1 MDGAGSLLLN
11 TGFVGFV
18 IRSLL
23 QYVTLGHDFLLTALG
38 LAYFRHLADSMMDGS
53 FHRPKPNRW
62 KQFLRRIRTLIVAQ
76 PRDPQAV
83 EEPATST
90 WWSRFRRRR
99 SPLRSQFAI
108 ALTVVLV
115 GCLYLPRRL
124 VAPVASQGLRP
135 IPVPVPAPTSAIL
148 LPALNP
154 QLQDGQSAS
163 TASSTRVA
171 QSVSASHSQISDRP
185 TVEAAPLAPV
195 IVQGEGAGENE
206 VEPDSSGRRA
216 PIANGST
223 TVGTPAKIDPIY
235 RYDPE
240 ALSQL
245 DIEGML
251 LQEPYRDELNPTIR
265 DEFVSRPPM
274 SDWDILRPIALS
286 TPVPSEN
293 AAPQFV
299 SRPPMGGL
307 SVLREEIDKART
319 SLSFQVDAGAD
330 TGLGPRTPS
339 GPGSLWPTFEP
350 PSPISEEHFWLD
362 SPFPGGF
369 NQLYSPGYQFG
380 STGGGRYRIHHG
392 VDIGNPVGTPVL
404 ATASGDIVHAG
415 PDNPTLLGPYNDFY
429 GNSVVIRLD
438 RKLNT
443 SRGEQDVFVLYGH
456 LVSVDVEEGQWVG
469 AGDYLGGV
477 GMTGIAIGPHLHM
490 EVRIGQNSY
499 LHTVNPALWMRPTAY
514 TGTVAVRLLSAA
526 GRTWPG
532 VQLSLYRYEE
542 DGVRWYR
549 VIETY
554 PEKESIGPDPS
565 WGENGALSHIP
576 IGTYLLS
583 GFVNGEEVRQ
593 EIAVRDGETTFV
605 ELRTQQ

>member
-1 MDGAGSLLLN
+1 MN
-11 TGFVGFV
+11 TGIIGLV
-18 IRSLL
+18 IRSML
-23 QYVTLGHDFLLTALG
+23 QHVTLGHDFLLAALG
-38 LAYFRHLADSMMDGS
+38 LAYFRRLAHSMVEGS
-53 FHRPKPNRW
+53 FHRPQPTRW
-62 KQFLRRIRTLIVAQ
+62 KLFWQRIRSLIVAQ

-83 EEPATST
+83 EEPAAST
-90 WWSRFRRRR
+90 WLGRFRRRR

-135 IPVPVPAPTSAIL
+135 VPVPVPAPTSALL
-148 LPALNP
+148 LPAPNP
-154 QLQDGQSAS
+154 HLQDTQKAS

-171 QSVSASHSQISDRP
+171 QSVSASHSQSSDRP
-185 TVEAAPLAPV
+185 AVELAPLAPV
-195 IVQGEGAGENE
+195 IVQGEGSAENE
-206 VEPDSSGRRA
+206 VEADSSKQRA
-216 PIANGST
+216 ST
-223 TVGTPAKIDPIY
+223 VNSTASSDTPTVIDPIY

-240 ALSQL
+240 ALSL
-245 DIEGML
+245 LEVEGVL

-274 SDWDILRPIALS
+274 SGWNILRPIALS
-286 TPVPSEN
+286 TPVPSEDVS
-293 AAPQFV
+293 AQFA
-299 SRPPMGGL
+299 SRPPMGEL

-319 SLSFQVDAGAD
+319 TLSFQVDAGAD
-330 TGLGPRTPS
+330 TGLAPRTPS
-339 GPGSLWPTFEP
+339 GPGSLWPTFAP
-350 PSPISEEHFWLD
+350 PSPISEPHFWLD

-404 ATASGDIVHAG
+404 ATASGEVVHAG
-415 PDNPTLLGPYNDFY
+415 PDNPALLGPYNDFY

-456 LVSVDVEEGQWVG
+456 LVSVDVQNGQWVG

-499 LHTVNPALWMRPTAY
+499 LHTVNPALWMRPAAY

-549 VIETY
+549 VVETY

-576 IGTYLLS
+576 VGTYLLS

-593 EIAVRDGETTFV
+593 EIAVKDGETTFV

>member
-1 MDGAGSLLLN
+1 LN
-11 TGFVGFV
+11 TGFIGLV

-23 QYVTLGHDFLLTALG
+23 QNVTLGHDFLLTALG
-38 LAYFRHLADSMMDGS
+38 LAYFRRLADSMVESS
-53 FHRPKPNRW
+53 FHRPRPNRW
-62 KQFLRRIRTLIVAQ
+62 KQFLRRLRTAIVAQ
-76 PRDPQAV
+76 PQAPQTAQAP
-83 EEPATST
+83 ENGAWLGPL
-90 WWSRFRRRR
+90 RRRR

-115 GCLYLPRRL
+115 GCFYLPRRL

-135 IPVPVPAPTSAIL
+135 VPVPVPAPTSAIA
-148 LPALNP
+148 LPA
-154 QLQDGQSAS
+154 AS
-163 TASSTRVA
+163 TQIQNMQSVSTAGSTRVA
-171 QSVSASHSQISDRP
+171 QQIPASLSQASDRP
-185 TVEAAPLAPV
+185 TVELAPLAPAIAQSEDTGSDDAATDV
-195 IVQGEGAGENE
+195 STQ
-206 VEPDSSGRRA
+206 RA
-216 PIANGST
+216 PTANITESLAG
-223 TVGTPAKIDPIY
+223 PAKIDPIY

-240 ALSQL
+240 ALTQL
-245 DIEGML
+245 EAEGVL
-251 LQEPYRDELNPTIR
+251 LPEPYRDELNPTFR

-274 SDWDILRPIALS
+274 TGLSLLYPTALS
-286 TPVPSEN
+286 TPVPSED
-293 AAPQFV
+293 AAMRFA

-307 SVLREEIDKART
+307 NLLREEIDKART
-319 SLSFQVDAGAD
+319 SLSTQVEVGAD

-339 GPGSLWPTFEP
+339 GPGSLWPTFDP
-350 PSPISEEHFWLD
+350 PSPISGPHFWLEP
-362 SPFPGGF
+362 PFPGGF

-404 ATASGDIVHAG
+404 ATASGEVVHAG
-415 PDNPTLLGPYNDFY
+415 PDNPELLGPYNDFY

-456 LVSVDVEEGQWVG
+456 LVSVEVQEGQWVG
-469 AGDYLGGV
+469 TGDYLGGV

-499 LHTVNPALWMRPTAY
+499 LHTVNPAMWMRPAAY
-514 TGTVAVRLLSAA
+514 TGTLVVRLLSAT

-542 DGVRWYR
+542 TGVSWYR
-549 VIETY
+549 VVETY
-554 PEKESIGPDPS
+554 PELESIGPDPS

-576 IGTYLLS
+576 VGTYLLTGS
-583 GFVNGEEVRQ
+583 VNGEEVRQ
-593 EIAVRDGETTFV
+593 EITVRDGETTFV

>member
-1 MDGAGSLLLN
+1 MQSDEASEAG
-11 TGFVGFV
+11 TW
-18 IRSLL
+18 
-23 QYVTLGHDFLLTALG
+23 LGRL
-38 LAYFRHLADSMMDGS
+38 
-53 FHRPKPNRW
+53 
-62 KQFLRRIRTLIVAQ
+62 
-76 PRDPQAV
+76 
-83 EEPATST
+83 
-90 WWSRFRRRR
+90 RRRR
-99 SPLRSQFAI
+99 SPLRPQFAF

-124 VAPVASQGLRP
+124 VAPVSSQGLRP
-135 IPVPVPAPTSAIL
+135 VPVPVPAPTSAIPL
-148 LPALNP
+148 SSTTVQVQNAH
-154 QLQDGQSAS
+154 SAS
-163 TASSTRVA
+163 TASSTSVA
-171 QSVSASHSQISDRP
+171 QLIPESISQASDRP
-185 TVEAAPLAPV
+185 TVEHAPLAPV
-195 IVQGEGAGENE
+195 ISQSEEA
-206 VEPDSSGRRA
+206 SSDETSVDASTQRA
-216 PIANGST
+216 PAANTAASSDG
-223 TVGTPAKIDPIY
+223 PAYIDPIY
-235 RYDPE
+235 RYDLE
-240 ALSQL
+240 ALTQL
-245 DIEGML
+245 DVEGVL
-251 LQEPYRDELNPTIR
+251 LQEPYRDDLNPTIR

-274 SDWDILRPIALS
+274 TGLSVLQPIALS
-286 TPVPSEN
+286 TPVPSQN
-293 AAPQFV
+293 AAQRFA

-307 SVLREEIDKART
+307 NLLREEIDKARN
-319 SLSFQVDAGAD
+319 SLSIQVEVGAD

-350 PSPISEEHFWLD
+350 PSPISGEHFWLEP
-362 SPFPGGF
+362 PFPGGF

-404 ATASGDIVHAG
+404 ATSSGEVVHAG

-456 LVSVDVEEGQWVG
+456 LVSVEVQEGQWVG
-469 AGDYLGGV
+469 TGDYLGGV

-499 LHTVNPALWMRPTAY
+499 LHTVNPALWMRPAAY
-514 TGTVAVRLLSAA
+514 TGTVAVRLMSAA

-542 DGVRWYR
+542 NGVSWYR
-549 VIETY
+549 VVETY
-554 PEKESIGPDPS
+554 PELESIGPDPS

-576 IGTYLLS
+576 VGTYLLTGS
-583 GFVNGEEVRQ
+583 VNGEEVRQ
-593 EIAVRDGETTFV
+593 EITVRDGETTFV

>member
-1 MDGAGSLLLN
+1 MN
-11 TGFVGFV
+11 TGFIGLV

-23 QYVTLGHDFLLTALG
+23 QNVTLGHDFLLTALG
-38 LAYFRHLADSMMDGS
+38 LAYFRRLADSMVESS
-53 FHRPKPNRW
+53 FHRPRPNRW
-62 KQFLRRIRTLIVAQ
+62 KQFLRRLRTAIVAQ
-76 PRDPQAV
+76 PQAPQTAQAP
-83 EEPATST
+83 ENGAWLGPL
-90 WWSRFRRRR
+90 RRRR

-135 IPVPVPAPTSAIL
+135 VPVPVPAPTSAIA
-148 LPALNP
+148 LPA
-154 QLQDGQSAS
+154 AS
-163 TASSTRVA
+163 TQIQDMQSVSTAGSTRVA
-171 QSVSASHSQISDRP
+171 QQIPASLAQASDRP
-185 TVEAAPLAPV
+185 TVELAPLAPAIAQSEDTGSDDAATDV
-195 IVQGEGAGENE
+195 STQ
-206 VEPDSSGRRA
+206 RA
-216 PIANGST
+216 PTANT
-223 TVGTPAKIDPIY
+223 TESLAGPAKIDPIY

-240 ALSQL
+240 ALTQL
-245 DIEGML
+245 EAEGVL
-251 LQEPYRDELNPTIR
+251 LPEPYRDELNPTFR

-274 SDWDILRPIALS
+274 TGLSLLYPTALS
-286 TPVPSEN
+286 TPVPSED
-293 AAPQFV
+293 AAMRFA

-307 SVLREEIDKART
+307 NLLREEIDKART
-319 SLSFQVDAGAD
+319 SLSTQVEVGAD

-339 GPGSLWPTFEP
+339 GPGSLWPTFDP
-350 PSPISEEHFWLD
+350 PSPISGAHFWLEP
-362 SPFPGGF
+362 PFPGGF

-404 ATASGDIVHAG
+404 ATASGEVVHAG
-415 PDNPTLLGPYNDFY
+415 PDNPELLGPYNDFY

-456 LVSVDVEEGQWVG
+456 LVSVEVQEGQWVG
-469 AGDYLGGV
+469 TGDYLGGV

-499 LHTVNPALWMRPTAY
+499 LHTVNPAMWMRPAAY
-514 TGTVAVRLLSAA
+514 TGTLVVRLLSAT

-542 DGVRWYR
+542 TGVSWYR
-549 VIETY
+549 VVETY
-554 PEKESIGPDPS
+554 PELESIGPDPS

-576 IGTYLLS
+576 VGTYLLTGS
-583 GFVNGEEVRQ
+583 VNGEEVRQ
-593 EIAVRDGETTFV
+593 EITVRDGETTFV

>member
-1 MDGAGSLLLN
+1 MN
-11 TGFVGFV
+11 TGFVGLV

-23 QYVTLGHDFLLTALG
+23 QHVTLGHDFLLAALG
-38 LAYFRHLADSMMDGS
+38 LAYFQRLADSMVDGS
-53 FHRPKPNRW
+53 FHHPKPNRW
-62 KQFLRRIRTLIVAQ
+62 KQFLRRIRALIVAQ
-76 PRDPQAV
+76 PRDPHAV
-83 EEPATST
+83 EEHAAST
-90 WWSRFRRRR
+90 WLGRFRRRR
-99 SPLRSQFAI
+99 SPIRSQFAI

-135 IPVPVPAPTSAIL
+135 VPIPVPAPTSAIL
-148 LPALNP
+148 LPAPNP
-154 QLQDGQSAS
+154 QLQDTQTAS

-171 QSVSASHSQISDRP
+171 QSVPALLSQSSDRP
-185 TVEAAPLAPV
+185 SVELAPLAPA
-195 IVQGEGAGENE
+195 IVQGEGAGEDG
-206 VEPDSSGRRA
+206 VEPDTSTQRA
-216 PIANGST
+216 PIANSST
-223 TVGTPAKIDPIY
+223 TLNTPAKIDPIY
-235 RYDPE
+235 RFDPE

-245 DIEGML
+245 DVEGML

-274 SDWDILRPIALS
+274 FGWNLLRPIALS

-293 AAPQFV
+293 AVPQFA

-307 SVLREEIDKART
+307 SILREEIDKART

-330 TGLGPRTPS
+330 TGLAPRTPS

-404 ATASGDIVHAG
+404 ATASGEVVHAG

-456 LVSVDVEEGQWVG
+456 LVSVDVQEGQWVG

-499 LHTVNPALWMRPTAY
+499 LHTVNPALWMRPAAY

-526 GRTWPG
+526 GRTWPV

-542 DGVRWYR
+542 TGVRWYR

-554 PEKESIGPDPS
+554 PEQESIGPDPS

-593 EIAVRDGETTFV
+593 EITVRDGETTFV

>member
-1 MDGAGSLLLN
+1 MI
-11 TGFVGFV
+11 TGFVGLV

-23 QYVTLGHDFLLTALG
+23 QNVTLGHDFLLTALG
-38 LAYFRHLADSMMDGS
+38 LAYFRRLADSVVESS

-62 KQFLRRIRTLIVAQ
+62 KQFLRRIRTSIVAQ
-76 PRDPQAV
+76 PRDPQTA
-83 EEPATST
+83 EAPEGGT
-90 WWSRFRRRR
+90 WLRRLRRRR

-124 VAPVASQGLRP
+124 VAPVASQTLRP
-135 IPVPVPAPTSAIL
+135 VPVPVPAPTSVI
-148 LPALNP
+148 AL
-154 QLQDGQSAS
+154 SAS
-163 TASSTRVA
+163 TAQIQDTLSQSTAGSTRVA
-171 QSVSASHSQISDRP
+171 QLVPASLAHAADRP
-185 TVEAAPLAPV
+185 TAELAPLAPV
-195 IVQGEGAGENE
+195 VAQSQETGADETASDE
-206 VEPDSSGRRA
+206 STQRA
-216 PIANGST
+216 PAANST
-223 TVGTPAKIDPIY
+223 ASSDRPANIDPIY

-240 ALSQL
+240 ALNQL
-245 DIEGML
+245 DVESVL
-251 LQEPYRDELNPTIR
+251 LQGPYRDELNPTIR

-274 SDWDILRPIALS
+274 AGLNLLPPTALS
-286 TPVPSEN
+286 TPVPSQN
-293 AAPQFV
+293 VAQRFA
-299 SRPPMGGL
+299 SRPPMGGMNL
-307 SVLREEIDKART
+307 LREEIDKART
-319 SLSFQVDAGAD
+319 SLSFQVDVGAD
-330 TGLGPRTPS
+330 AGLAPRTPS

-350 PSPISEEHFWLD
+350 PSPISGAHFWLEP
-362 SPFPGGF
+362 PFPGGF

-404 ATASGDIVHAG
+404 ATASGEVVHAG
-415 PDNPTLLGPYNDFY
+415 PDNPNLLGPYNDFY

-456 LVSVDVEEGQWVG
+456 LVSVEVHEGQWVG
-469 AGDYLGGV
+469 TGDYLGGV

-499 LHTVNPALWMRPTAY
+499 LHTVNPALWMRPSAY
-514 TGTVAVRLLSAA
+514 TGTVAVRLLSNT
-526 GRTWPG
+526 GRTWPA

-542 DGVRWYR
+542 TGVRWYR
-549 VIETY
+549 VVETY
-554 PEKESIGPDPS
+554 PELESIGPDPS

-576 IGTYLLS
+576 VGTYLLTGS
-583 GFVNGEEVRQ
+583 VNGEEVRQ
-593 EIAVRDGETTFV
+593 EITVRDGEMTFV